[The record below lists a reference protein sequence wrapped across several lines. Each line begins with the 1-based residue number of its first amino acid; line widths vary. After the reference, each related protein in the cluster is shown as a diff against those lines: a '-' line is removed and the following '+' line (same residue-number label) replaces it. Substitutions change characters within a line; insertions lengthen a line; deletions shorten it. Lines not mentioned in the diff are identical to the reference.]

1 MVTTALRT
9 QHPAET
15 RQVYVPK
22 HGRGQLRPF
31 RAGESGNPTGKGG
44 LFYEAQQICRE
55 ASPEAARR
63 MVELMG
69 SKDERVALMAADKI
83 LERAWRR
90 PKEVADE
97 VMLDPAAAERAA
109 QQRLEVIGLLQ
120 RMARAEPLTVESDR

>member
-9 QHPAET
+9 VHPAET
-15 RQVYVPK
+15 RQAYVPK

-31 RAGESGNPTGKGG
+31 RIGESGNPTGKGG

-83 LERAWRR
+83 LERAWGR
-90 PKEVADE
+90 PKQVADDAK
-97 VMLDPAAAERAA
+97 LDPAVDERYAQMRAKIMAMLERIERAK
-109 QQRLEVIGLLQ
+109 
-120 RMARAEPLTVESDR
+120 PLPFDSEQ